1 MSDRNVGASVYARLK
16 NISRERGLDMVG
28 LLRRYAQERLL
39 YRLSVSDEAGNFC
52 VKGGILLSAYN
63 DGNLLRPTE
72 DIDFNG
78 FERDASIAT
87 LKRALEVVLSIP
99 VADDGVVFL
108 PDSMKI
114 EKDRTGI
121 IPGGKVALQA
131 KVHTAK
137 VDLKVDVGF
146 GNPVMPEVRHIV
158 MPTILEGFVPRP
170 LVLAYPLETVIA
182 EKVHAMAQF
191 GFDNTRLKDYFDV
204 WMLQGLHSFDG
215 NQLVEAVTET
225 FEVQG
230 RRVPEAPF
238 EGLTEDFADYAEDRW
253 AAFLRR
259 IDDRSGAEL
268 RHVVAELAAF
278 VHPVTEAARRGDHMD
293 GTWEPSSG
301 WSGPALGLSP
311 G

>member
-63 DGNLLRPTE
+63 QGNLLRPTE

-78 FERDASIAT
+78 FERDASIET
-87 LKRALEVVLSIP
+87 LKKALQAVLRLP
-99 VADDGVVFL
+99 VEDDGVAFL
-108 PDSMKI
+108 AETMKV

-131 KVHTAK
+131 TVHTAK

-146 GNPVMPEVRHIV
+146 GNPVTPEVRHIV
-158 MPTILEGFVPRP
+158 MPTILSGIVPQP
-170 LVLAYPLETVIA
+170 HVLAYPLETVIA
-182 EKVHAMAQF
+182 EKIHAMAQF

-204 WMLQGLHSFDG
+204 WMLQRLHPFEG
-215 NQLVEAVTET
+215 QVLVDAVTAT
-225 FEVQG
+225 FDVQG
-230 RRVPEAPF
+230 RDVPQTPF
-238 EGLTEDFADYAEDRW
+238 EGLTEEFAEYAEDRW
-253 AAFLRR
+253 TAFLRR
-259 IDDRSGAEL
+259 IDDRSGAHL
-268 RHVVAELAAF
+268 GQVVADLESF
-278 VHPVTEAARRGDHMD
+278 IHPVTEAARLELPFD
-293 GTWEPSSG
+293 GSWEPGVG
-301 WSGPALGLSP
+301 WSGPAPSP
-311 G
+311 